1 MKHFRTNSDA
11 GSVKVGTPTF
21 ATLIN
26 NGMGDG
32 ITDVYVLDPDE
43 EVPESATFQNCIE
56 GEFYIFADDCG
67 ATRAITKLKGRYGAY
82 SNEGEVYF
90 EKWEDW
96 NDGE

>member
-21 ATLIN
+21 TTLIN
-26 NGMGDG
+26 NGYGDG

-43 EVPESATFQNCIE
+43 RVPESATFQNCIE
-56 GEFYIFADDCG
+56 GE
-67 ATRAITKLKGRYGAY
+67 
-82 SNEGEVYF
+82 VYF

-96 NDGE
+96 DDGE